1 VSGSGISWASAKHTR
16 EPSKSATGFANPA
29 GSKMIILQRVV
40 AAVAV

>member
-1 VSGSGISWASAKHTR
+1 VAVALAKHTR